1 MSEPLEYI
9 LGIDLGSNS
18 LGWAI
23 IGLIDGEPAQLIR
36 AGTRVFEAGMEG
48 DLESGRE
55 ESRNLKRREARLQ
68 RRQTWRRGRR
78 LKKIFNLL
86 VGFRLLPA
94 SDAADANLRLEIGK
108 GGAESGSLRASGAAD
123 ANLRLESSEG
133 RQDFLNALDQ
143 RILASEWFKAKA
155 SSSQFPEPEQ
165 TLPYILRAAALDEP
179 LEPHFLGR
187 ALYHLAQRRGFLS
200 NRKQVSKKKDDDGG
214 AVKQGIAELCEAMQ
228 EQSGH
233 PQEQESGGPNRP
245 RTAGPSQRDHVQSSA
260 RGRRKDA
267 GQSHHVEIYAELDKN
282 GKEGRWDGEV
292 VSMLEAYQRIKAGK
306 PVVQRD
312 YGPLVRFKFSLAP
325 GEVIECDDGRGGRAL
340 WVSRGVASYEN
351 GPRLLLVPLND
362 ARKKKDILKA
372 GLFWSPL
379 LNPLRKLNPRKVVVS
394 PLGEV
399 SEAKE

>member
-94 SDAADANLRLEIGK
+94 SD
-108 GGAESGSLRASGAAD
+108 AAD